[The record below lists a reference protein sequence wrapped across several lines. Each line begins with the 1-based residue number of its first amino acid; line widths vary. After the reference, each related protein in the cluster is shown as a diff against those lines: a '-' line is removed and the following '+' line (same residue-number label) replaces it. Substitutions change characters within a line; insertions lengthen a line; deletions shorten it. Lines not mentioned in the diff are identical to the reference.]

1 MIRKDKIMNKP
12 IEKAN
17 IIIVIIALILLAVIA
32 VFTGY
37 KYMNAVVN
45 DNVNDNQNIT
55 NELI

>member
-1 MIRKDKIMNKP
+1 MNKP